1 MAEAT
6 PDERS
11 SSSPGHQQEATP
23 SSPPVNNA
31 PDNTSPAHSGAP
43 PKLEQPAAAG
53 RGWRFWIVFLPL
65 CVAALLTALE
75 STILS
80 TALPLI
86 AADLEAGDNYVWFA
100 NAYLLTSTAFMPL
113 YGQFAQVLGRR
124 WPTMT
129 GVAIFIVGSGISG
142 GAKSTG
148 ALIAGRAIMGVGGA
162 GIGSMVQ
169 LIVLDLVPLRETG
182 KYLGIVY
189 AVFGI
194 GSALGPPVG
203 GAIAQT
209 GNWGWIFWLN
219 LPIAGA
225 TLILQFFFLNVTY
238 TKRTTVR
245 DKIRQ
250 IDWVGNAI
258 LVASVV
264 SILIALSW
272 ADARYPYSS
281 FRIIVPLVLGFVG
294 LALFHTYEK
303 VVAKQP
309 TIPPRMFGSRTS
321 AVAVVLI
328 FLQST
333 LTFWRIYFLPLY
345 FQGVLRASSQ
355 RSGVLLL
362 PTVLISVP
370 ASIIGGQLLTKFGK
384 YKPLHF
390 AGLAL
395 GTLASGLYVDL
406 AADSSLAKIV
416 IFQIIAAS
424 GGGVLLTAIVPAIQA
439 CHPQSDAAPAT
450 ATAGF
455 YRQFGVIWGVAIPA
469 AIFNSQFQ
477 TFLSVSNLDP
487 AVKGQLGGGNAYA
500 QISSAFLNFIP
511 PDEQAQVVSL
521 YQRALRTVWIV
532 CTAISAFALVLVFL
546 EKEIPMRK
554 TLGKNDYGLK
564 ENKTKPDA
572 EKAMPSSSNENKAGV
587 SPTTD
592 KSSS

>member
-1 MAEAT
+1 MTET
-6 PDERS
+6 TLEER
-11 SSSPGHQQEATP
+11 
-23 SSPPVNNA
+23 
-31 PDNTSPAHSGAP
+31 
-43 PKLEQPAAAG
+43 
-53 RGWRFWIVFLPL
+53 WRFWIVFLPL
-65 CVAALLTALE
+65 CVASLLTALE

-80 TALPLI
+80 TALPLVT
-86 AADLEAGDNYVWFA
+86 ADLKAGDNYVWFA

-129 GVAIFIVGSGISG
+129 GVAIFIIGSGISG

-148 ALIAGRAIMGVGGA
+148 ALIAGRAIMGIGGA

-209 GNWGWIFWLN
+209 GHWGWIFWLN
-219 LPIAGA
+219 LPVAGA
-225 TLILQFFFLNVTY
+225 ALIFQFFFLNVAY
-238 TKRTTVR
+238 TKRTS
-245 DKIRQ
+245 IREKVLQ

-272 ADARYPYSS
+272 ADARYTWSS
-281 FRIIVPLVLGFVG
+281 FRIILPLVLGFLG
-294 LALFHTYEK
+294 LALFHTYENYI
-303 VVAKQP
+303 AKQP

-321 AVAVVLI
+321 AVAMVLL
-328 FLQST
+328 FLQSL

-345 FQGVLRASSQ
+345 FQGVLRVSSQ
-355 RSGVLLL
+355 RSGLLLL

-370 ASIIGGQLLTKFGK
+370 SSIIGGQLLTKFEK

-390 AGLAL
+390 AGFGLS
-395 GTLASGLYVDL
+395 TLASGLYIDL
-406 AADSSLAKIV
+406 DAHSSLAKIV
-416 IFQIIAAS
+416 IFQIIAAW
-424 GGGVLLTAIVPAIQA
+424 GGGTLLTAIVPAIQA

-477 TFLSVSNLDP
+477 TFLSGSTLDP
-487 AVKGQLGGGNAYA
+487 AVRAQLSGGNAYA
-500 QISSAFLNFIP
+500 QISSAFLNSIP
-511 PDEQAQVVSL
+511 SDEQAQVVGL
-521 YQRALRTVWIV
+521 YQRALRTVWVV
-532 CTAISAFALVLVFL
+532 CTAVSALALVLVFL
-546 EKEIPMRK
+546 EKEIPMRR

-564 ENKTKPDA
+564 EKSAKLDA
-572 EKAMPSSSNENKAGV
+572 EKAMPNNENKAGV
-587 SPTTD
+587 SPTANG
-592 KSSS
+592 SSG